1 MCEKKEWCCMMN
13 ELMIFKNPKFGSI
26 RTITEDG
33 RTLFCGSDVAKALGY
48 KNPSKA
54 LSDHCKGVTKRY
66 TPTTSGQ
73 QEMNFI
79 PQGDIYRLATK
90 SELPGA
96 EEFESWIFDEILPS
110 IHEHGAYMTSDTLD
124 KMITSPEFGI
134 KLLTA
139 LKDEQEKRKVLETE
153 NAAQRQAIADFQ
165 PLKQYLDT
173 ILSSESTMATSQ
185 IAADYDMSAKR
196 LNKILHEEGIQHCV
210 NGQWILY
217 KEHMGKGYTK
227 SITIPITRSD
237 GNLDTKLYTQWS
249 QKGRL
254 LIHQILTARGIV
266 AVMDR
271 VNAS

>member
-1 MCEKKEWCCMMN
+1 MN
-13 ELMIFKNPKFGSI
+13 ELAVFNFNHVDVVDS
-26 RTITEDG
+26 R
-33 RTLFCGSDVAKALGY
+33 DVALLVEKQHKNLLADIRGY
-48 KNPSKA
+48 IRVIEESNGLKVKPVDFFIPSTYKDGKGEIRPCYLLTKKGCDMVA
-54 LSDHCKGVTKRY
+54 NKMTGEKGVLFTAVYVTAFEKMREKLMAVLPKDY
-66 TPTTSGQ
+66 PSALRALADA
-73 QEMNFI
+73 EEK
-79 PQGDIYRLATK
+79 RLA
-90 SELPGA
+90 
-96 EEFESWIFDEILPS
+96 
-110 IHEHGAYMTSDTLD
+110 
-124 KMITSPEFGI
+124 
-134 KLLTA
+134 
-139 LKDEQEKRKVLETE
+139 LETE
-153 NAAQRQAIADFQ
+153 NAAQKQAIADFQ

-185 IAADYDMSAKR
+185 IAADYDMSARR

-217 KEHMGKGYTK
+217 REHMGKGYTK

-237 GNLDTKLYTQWS
+237 GNLDTKLHTQWS